1 MNGDRPKTSGRNH
14 QQLAQTAGRFCRR
27 SPRDGL
33 RELRRELESARLA
46 KAALSAHLFP
56 RLALNA
62 AETDHP

>member
-1 MNGDRPKTSGRNH
+1 MNEDRPKTSGRDH

-33 RELRRELESARLA
+33 RELRRELESARLV
-46 KAALSAHLFP
+46 KALSAHLFP